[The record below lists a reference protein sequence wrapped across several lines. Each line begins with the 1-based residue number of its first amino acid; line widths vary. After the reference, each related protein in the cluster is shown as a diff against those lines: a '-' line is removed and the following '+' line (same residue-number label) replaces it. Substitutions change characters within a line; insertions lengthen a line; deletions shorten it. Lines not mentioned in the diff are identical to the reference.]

1 MAEFL
6 SLVKSELQKK
16 AWNSILQLCVGGV
29 VLYFLSITVGPAY
42 GCGPDN
48 SQFMENVLDCRR
60 GEMAPTIKAFIVAGI
75 LLASVC
81 WARAALLYE
90 RQSSDRRA

>member
-1 MAEFL
+1 MAGFL
-6 SLVKSELQKK
+6 SLLKSELQKK
-16 AWNSILQLCVGGV
+16 IWNSILQLCVGGV
-29 VLYFLSITVGPAY
+29 VLYFLSIMVGPAY

-48 SQFMENVLDCRR
+48 AQVMKNVLDCQR

-90 RQSSDRRA
+90 RQSSDGRA

>member
-1 MAEFL
+1 MEKFL

-29 VLYFLSITVGPAY
+29 VLYFLSIMVGPAY

-48 SQFMENVLDCRR
+48 AQFMENILNCQR
-60 GEMAPTIKAFIVAGI
+60 GEMAPVIKAVVIAGI

-81 WARAALLYE
+81 WGRAALLYE